1 MPVGEFGDFAA
12 SGRAFDE
19 ALFDEERLVNLLDG
33 ACVFSYGCGYRVDS
47 HGASL
52 ELVDDGGQ
60 DLVVYLVETIA
71 IYVEGLKCDAC
82 YIEVDAAVSLD
93 LREVADASEQCVGD
107 TRCATTAAGNLA
119 GGFEVDGYA
128 QDAGRTHYDLLQ
140 GVGIV
145 VLKVHVDAEACS
157 QGSCEQAAACG
168 GSHKREGRQIYLDA
182 SCRGTFVDH
191 DVDTVI
197 LHGRVEV
204 FLHDG

>member
-19 ALFDEERLVNLLDG
+19 AFLDEERLVNLFDG
-33 ACVFSYGCGYRVDS
+33 ACVFAYGCGYRVDS

-60 DLVVYLVETIA
+60 DLVVYLVETVA
-71 IYVEGLKCDAC
+71 IYVQGLKCDAC
-82 YIEVDAAVSLD
+82 YIEVDAAISLD
-93 LREVADASEQCVGD
+93 LREVADASEQGVGD
-107 TRCATTAAGNLA
+107 SWCATTAAGNLA
-119 GGFEVDGYA
+119 GGFEVDGHA

-145 VLKVHVDAEACS
+145 VLEVHVDAEACS
-157 QGSCEQAAACG
+157 QGSREQAAACG

-197 LHGRVEV
+197 LHSRVEV